1 MLSLCLNTQY
11 ISYTKLL
18 TQNKIRATRSLNHT
32 SSFSTK
38 KLFGIS
44 LNRMRGTTFFVLV
57 YHIIKCDL
65 HLEILLLQT
74 FYQYKNWKGGLN

>member
-38 KLFGIS
+38 KALWYQFKQ
-44 LNRMRGTTFFVLV
+44 NAGTTFFVLV

-65 HLEILLLQT
+65 HLEILLLQM